1 MAARGV
7 VLAVIFAAALV
18 APAKAQM
25 RQEVALQE
33 LAAKA
38 KGQTLVINHQANDS
52 FDLVTAEFAKKF
64 DIKVETTVSRPS
76 STLTRLQTEQKS
88 GQYVWDLWWGGTSNM
103 TQEAIPAGLLDK
115 VEDYIVLPELK
126 DPKTW
131 RAPDWIYADAGHRVF
146 AHIYQLQPAVLR
158 NFSIEPGVKVE
169 TADDLLN
176 PKLKG
181 KIVMRDAS
189 VPNIGTFGLATVY
202 QAKGGDFLK
211 KFFAQQQPKVFE
223 NPQQLAQAIFRGG
236 AAVSIGLENNIY
248 QQCRTD
254 GGCKDIEPL
263 PHFMVAS
270 CLGFGVP
277 KNAPHPD
284 AVRLFIN
291 WFLSKEGQETVVRE
305 FPKFNDTGSISLRK
319 DVAPA
324 PGQESSLPDFN
335 HPEQYVFVSTD
346 KSVKQIADSIRIFKE
361 AHAK

>member
-1 MAARGV
+1 MAIRGA
-7 VLAVIFAAALV
+7 VLALVLAAAFA
-18 APAKAQM
+18 APAKA
-25 RQEVALQE
+25 ETIQE

-38 KGQTLVINHQANDS
+38 KGQSLAINHQANDS
-52 FDLVTAEFAKKF
+52 FDLVLAEFANKF

-76 STLTRLQTEQKS
+76 STLTRIRTEQKS

-131 RAPDWIYADAGHRVF
+131 RAPDWIYADAGHKVF

-158 NFSIEPGVKVE
+158 NFSVEPGLKVE
-169 TADDLLN
+169 TADDLLD

-202 QAKGGDFLK
+202 QAKGPDFLK
-211 KFFAQQQPKVFE
+211 KLFAEQQPKVFE
-223 NPQQLAQAIFRGG
+223 NPQQLAQAITRGG
-236 AAVSIGLENNIY
+236 AAISIGLENNIY

-277 KNAPHPD
+277 NKPPHPD

-291 WFLSKEGQETVVRE
+291 WFLSKEGQEAVVRE

-324 PGQESSLPDFN
+324 PGQESSLPDFT

-346 KSVKQIADSIRIFKE
+346 KSVTQIADTIRIFKE
-361 AHAK
+361 AHAR